1 MSLVEAAYTRR
12 PAATPFAR
20 SAIQSEGTADLCA
33 SWRSG
38 SRVIQENRVS
48 IIHLVSTWGFSRT
61 TRNPLTPQS
70 WHFDEPDYKDYS
82 PISRRYLQNSHAL
95 RTSLRLA
102 RTSAIYKRRWK
113 DWWLG

>member
-38 SRVIQENRVS
+38 SRVTQEKS
-48 IIHLVSTWGFSRT
+48 CF
-61 TRNPLTPQS
+61 
-70 WHFDEPDYKDYS
+70 DYS
-82 PISRRYLQNSHAL
+82 PGFNLGVQQNDKKPPHPTIMAL
-95 RTSLRLA
+95 
-102 RTSAIYKRRWK
+102 
-113 DWWLG
+113 